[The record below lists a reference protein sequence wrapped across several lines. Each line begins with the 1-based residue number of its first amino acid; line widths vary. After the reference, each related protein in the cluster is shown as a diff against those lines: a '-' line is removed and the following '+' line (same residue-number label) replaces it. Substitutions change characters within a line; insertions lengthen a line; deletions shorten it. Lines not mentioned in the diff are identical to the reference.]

1 MREVIIL
8 CCMLGMGVTGASAQT
23 PLSSTSPSGTLPSA
37 SAESSSVMTAPAEA
51 AEQAAP
57 AGPAEAGPVDTAPS
71 DADRRP
77 STAAKPT
84 GLNQKSERFGG
95 VPEAES
101 TPRSRPRLRIG
112 KAISVTTTR
121 IGGNDTSDDGHE
133 DSAPPAKCDLQSD
146 VHILHD
152 KPTGKTRE
160 VATLQVDGAS
170 AQHEDILSLLKRKA
184 CEAGAD
190 AVLITR
196 MGQTS
201 VEGVKV
207 DHVEAVALIV
217 GTPKLPVDP
226 APVPKSITV
235 TPDGPAV
242 PKTITVDPGASP

>member
-1 MREVIIL
+1 
-8 CCMLGMGVTGASAQT
+8 
-23 PLSSTSPSGTLPSA
+23 
-37 SAESSSVMTAPAEA
+37 MTAPAEA

-71 DADRRP
+71 AADRRP

-84 GLNQKSERFGG
+84 RLNRTPERFGG

-112 KAISVTTTR
+112 KAITVTTTR
-121 IGGNDTSDDGHE
+121 IGGNDTSDDDHE
-133 DSAPPAKCDLQSD
+133 AAPPAKCDLQSE
-146 VHILHD
+146 VHILRD

-160 VATLQVDGAS
+160 VATLKLDGAP

-190 AVLITR
+190 AILITR
-196 MGQTS
+196 TGQTS

-217 GTPKLPVDP
+217 GTPKPPVDP

-242 PKTITVDPGASP
+242 PKTITVDPGESP